1 MITRFSRLSVGFASL
16 LLSLSLVAQ
25 TQHPLKPTHPTR
37 VAKPVPAAPELAA
50 TSYILADFN
59 SGKVLT
65 QKAIDERIEP
75 ASITKIM
82 TSYLVYQALREKQ
95 ISRQDQV
102 LVSEKAWKMKGSK
115 MFIEVNKHVSV
126 DDLIKGMVIQSGNDA
141 SVALAEHVAGS
152 ESAFVS
158 LMNAEAEHLGMQGT
172 HYMNVTGWPDPEH
185 YSTAADVLT
194 LTKALIQNFP
204 DEYTL
209 YSQKEFEFNEI
220 KQSNRNRML
229 WIDKR
234 VDGVKTG
241 HTESAGFCLVVSA
254 KQNDMRLISVVLGT
268 TSKQARTEQSQS
280 LINYGFRFFE
290 TRELFAKDQEVAK
303 ARIWKGDQEAL
314 SLGIDRP
321 LFVTYPKGQFKQL
334 KVTLDRPA
342 QLMAP
347 VDRGDIVGSVVV
359 SLGGE
364 PLHKTQLIALT
375 DIKAGGFFSRMI
387 DTVKLILE

>member
-1 MITRFSRLSVGFASL
+1 MITRFARLSVGFASL

-25 TQHPLKPTHPTR
+25 TEHPQKPTQPPR
-37 VAKPVPAAPELAA
+37 AAKPVPAAPQLAA
-50 TSYILADFN
+50 SSYLLADFN
-59 SGKVLT
+59 SGKILT
-65 QKAIDERIEP
+65 KKAVDERIEP

-126 DDLIKGMVIQSGNDA
+126 ADLLKGMVIQSGNDA

-185 YSTAADVLT
+185 YSTATDILT
-194 LTKALIQNFP
+194 LTKAMIRNFP
-204 DEYTL
+204 DEYAL
-209 YSQKEFEFNEI
+209 YSQKEFEYNEI

-241 HTESAGFCLVVSA
+241 HTESAGYCLVVSA
-254 KQNDMRLISVVLGT
+254 KQKGMRLISVVLGAD
-268 TSKQARTEQSQS
+268 SKQARTEQSQS
-280 LINYGFRFFE
+280 LMNYGFRFFE
-290 TRELFAKDQEVAK
+290 TRELFAKNQEVAK
-303 ARIWKGDQEAL
+303 ARIWKGDDESL
-314 SLGIDRP
+314 SLGVDRS
-321 LFVTYPKGQFKQL
+321 LFVTYPKGQHEQL

-347 VDRGDIVGSVVV
+347 VDQGDTVGSVVV

-364 PLHKTQLIALT
+364 PLHKTPLIALST
-375 DIKAGGFFSRMI
+375 IEAGGFFSRMI
-387 DTVKLILE
+387 DTVKLMLE